1 LIEASLDR
9 SGHILHARY
18 ISGVALQT
26 NGKQLIPDKNPRSIA
41 AWEGALDELAQ
52 LSLIKALGHKGE
64 VYQVT
69 REGYDVAELL
79 RP

>member
-1 LIEASLDR
+1 MCRIPGVEVLGDLPRHRRERAR
-9 SGHILHARY
+9 LHRRAPAGAPAR
-18 ISGVALQT
+18 
-26 NGKQLIPDKNPRSIA
+26 
-41 AWEGALDELAQ
+41 EGAVDELAH
-52 LSLIKALGHKGE
+52 LGLIKALGHKGE